1 MSSFRISGTL
11 GFCALAA
18 AVGFLAAQPSSAE
31 EAQSAADVG
40 RAYYQDYCQV
50 CHGPDGRGQGAFTG
64 VLTTPPPDLTTI
76 AARRSGDFPSL
87 EIAEII
93 DGTRT
98 LGAHGTS
105 EMPVWGARFRESAAA
120 AQGEDNALRGR
131 VYLLVEYL
139 RSLQTGAE
147 MKKPAAAAEMKK
159 PAAAAEKKQAPSA
172 RSDIPTLAELGK
184 EPFLQHCSTCHGR
197 EGRGDGPMKDLL
209 KDAPLD
215 LTAIAKRRG
224 GTFSSTEIAEI
235 IDGRRDLT
243 AHGTR
248 SMPVWGTEFGR
259 NRGGTLGKEM
269 AIRGDIHLLVE
280 YLRSIQQN

>member
-1 MSSFRISGTL
+1 MSSFQISGTL
-11 GFCALAA
+11 GFCSLAA
-18 AVGFLAAQPSSAE
+18 AVGLLAAQPSSAE

-40 RAYYQDYCQV
+40 RAYYQDHCQV

-105 EMPVWGARFRESAAA
+105 EMPVWGARFRELAAT

-139 RSLQTGAE
+139 RSLQTGVE
-147 MKKPAAAAEMKK
+147 MKKS
-159 PAAAAEKKQAPSA
+159 AAAAEKKQAPSA
-172 RSDIPTLAELGK
+172 VSEIPTLAELGR

-215 LTAIAKRRG
+215 LTAIAERRG
-224 GTFSSTEIAEI
+224 GTFSGTEIAEI

-248 SMPVWGTEFGR
+248 SMPVWGVEFGR
-259 NRGGTLGKEM
+259 NRGGTLGKET